1 MLRENGTEEVIPE
14 VYSTMIR
21 EIKDFLK
28 ELKVIVSEMKRE
40 IHESPDSRNNSG
52 SY

>member
-1 MLRENGTEEVIPE
+1 MLRENDTEEVMPE

-28 ELKVIVSEMKRE
+28 ELKETVSEMKRE
-40 IHESPDSRNNSG
+40 IHESLDSRNNSG

>member
-1 MLRENGTEEVIPE
+1 MLRENDTEEVIPE

-21 EIKDFLK
+21 EIKEFLK
-28 ELKVIVSEMKRE
+28 ELKETVSEMKRE
-40 IHESPDSRNNSG
+40 IHESLNSGDNSG